1 MKDLKKIQEFFSKP
15 LEEGKQLDQA
25 DFNKVVK
32 AVEQTGHPVTVLLTP
47 KFNEI
52 EVITGMDAP
61 DDMIRDLSNAVDS
74 LGYGRNDI
82 FIAGDSSNLSRREYS
97 DIFRVNGGHQD
108 YFEESVN
115 ENKPVAKETINTRH
129 IEDHEYMAAKIQK
142 AMNDLDRSS
151 KDYESKL
158 YRLQQA
164 RKANNKGDFK
174 MAMKIMKPFLAP
186 VNEMDMNDPIL
197 MKMRAAKDK
206 LAKMRA
212 ANAGDDG
219 NDKFFDNAKKLA
231 FLKKERAQLMRD
243 MEQEAEPE
251 GGPIANEYGNKLNRI
266 DAAIAKLSGRKEM
279 TYDQAIAE
287 GFKDYLGYS
296 SVEVS
301 RPTQDQVDRF
311 FALTQNETHYLNS
324 KPVEGQEKTFNKMEV
339 EPWDEY
345 DLSNW
350 NSLVRKAKYQEMSID
365 EGQVLKGIVDGKPT
379 YIIDYEGQE
388 MRIKGEDW
396 PNFKKMIQLK
406 ESLAEAS
413 RARVSMPRFKKDKNN
428 PNFLNVYIDYDLGP
442 GGSSIAL
449 GKETMTGQIRRES
462 AAEAMRLA
470 GDVAR
475 DLEAEYNL
483 EDIDIQ
489 DLENGKVRIFA
500 VSDDFIDMD
509 PNMLGESL
517 NENLNPEVSNAVNRF
532 IKAMAK
538 RYDYSEQDAVYA
550 IMAALKQRK
559 FDGLNESQEENEEE
573 EVDYSNISSLED
585 ELRRLRRW
593 SSQYGSKGAD
603 SKIEYL
609 EQRIEYLK
617 SNPLN
622 EDESD
627 VYRWVNNLKYWYDK
641 SLNAPDVRNTPGGQE
656 LFKSEVKKWVSTL
669 NEATRKDL
677 GMSSSVSK
685 SRAKVELKNPGNDGS
700 KVYGLDKDG
709 KRVHIKNI
717 NDVDKFTKF
726 ELDADLNESVNLKQS
741 KLSSS
746 EYQKAKKLKAFDA
759 KDWKWNADEDLYI
772 KVVNESVVEKVIAQL
787 KEAKPGLWANINA
800 KQERGEKPSH
810 GNSDAFKS
818 AVKAGKKINKL
829 NEDEEDQF
837 AAELDGFADQ
847 LAAEIKDELE
857 DHKEEIQKSDKELN
871 EIVGV
876 VGIIGYILLSNTVAN
891 MLSKF
896 AKNQFAK
903 RDFGKGE
910 AAAKKI
916 YDFTHKNEEAF
927 KAPIRR
933 IVGLFT
939 KDEKKK
945 KMISDIL
952 YAIVILLMAG
962 QAGGNAVGYIKKA
975 GYIKGGL
982 YGLKAAVK
990 GTEVAQILKGV
1001 VADAVS

>member
-559 FDGLNESQEENEEE
+559 FDGLNESQEEDE

-617 SNPLN
+617 SNPLT
-622 EDESD
+622 
-627 VYRWVNNLKYWYDK
+627 V
-641 SLNAPDVRNTPGGQE
+641 A
-656 LFKSEVKKWVSTL
+656 
-669 NEATRKDL
+669 
-677 GMSSSVSK
+677 
-685 SRAKVELKNPGNDGS
+685 
-700 KVYGLDKDG
+700 
-709 KRVHIKNI
+709 
-717 NDVDKFTKF
+717 
-726 ELDADLNESVNLKQS
+726 
-741 KLSSS
+741 
-746 EYQKAKKLKAFDA
+746 
-759 KDWKWNADEDLYI
+759 
-772 KVVNESVVEKVIAQL
+772 EKVIAQL